1 MAFPDLAV
9 NAIYTVLCLVPGFV
23 TLRTVTFVADIEP
36 ELTEFEKSTWSF
48 VASGV
53 SLSLTYFLYVA
64 WLNLVSGEFVLIR
77 PLDIAWVE
85 LVAVYP
91 LLLFVSIAVGY
102 VTGKLLGWR
111 LEPSVITAPES
122 EA

>member
-9 NAIYTVLCLVPGFV
+9 NAIYTILCLVPGFI
-23 TLRTVTFVADIEP
+23 TLRTVTYVADLEP

-53 SLSLTYFLYVA
+53 SLSLTYFLYVV
-64 WLNLVSGEFVLIR
+64 WMNLVSGEFVLIR
-77 PLDIAWVE
+77 SLDIVWVE
-85 LVAVYP
+85 LVAAYP
-91 LLLFVSIAVGY
+91 LLLFVAVAVGY
-102 VTGKLLGWR
+102 ITAKLFGR
-111 LEPSVITAPES
+111 VLEPSTISAPES